1 MMAAL
6 YLTEK
11 QISNC
16 KVLIEE
22 LVKAQKAE
30 RKPIFSMERWIA
42 PDFDHGPTKKALH
55 EKIMKV
61 TLDPC
66 GTAACL
72 AGKAGLFPRIR
83 KLGFKWDV
91 VAGRPFNGGY
101 YARANFSYQGLI
113 GSAATKEFF
122 GESTFNSVFIRTKI
136 RTLSG
141 ALRVLKKHIKDEAEF
156 KKALAVI
163 NGE

>member
-1 MMAAL
+1 M
-6 YLTEK
+6 TET

-22 LVKAQKAE
+22 LTKAQKAE
-30 RKPIFSMERWIA
+30 RKPIFSMERWID
-42 PDFDHGPTKKALH
+42 PNLDSGPSKKALH

-91 VAGRPFNGGY
+91 ISKAGYLGAV
-101 YARANFSYQGLI
+101 ARASFSYQGLI
-113 GSAATKEFF
+113 GTDATREFF
-122 GESTFNSVFIRTKI
+122 GRSTLDNVFMRTKI
-136 RTLSG
+136 RTLNG
-141 ALRVLKKHIKDEAEF
+141 ALRVLKRHVKDKEAYN
-156 KKALAVI
+156 KAMTD
-163 NGE
+163 EQ